1 MNEPNEDKCL
11 ELEGKNKRI
20 TDDELKIIVEND
32 FNIKPMMIQNEARG
46 KMQGLLRKIL
56 EIEGVSTRQL
66 ARITG
71 ISTNIIWRL

>member
-11 ELEGKNKRI
+11 ELEDVNKRI

-32 FNIKPMMIQNEARG
+32 FNIKPMMIQNEPRD
-46 KMQGLLRKIL
+46 KKQELLRKIL
-56 EIEGVSTRQL
+56 KIEGVSTRQL

-71 ISTNIIWRL
+71 ISANIIWRL